1 MPVQSVIT
9 PEDIKK
15 AQEEFAEFRAK
26 QYRAARLRAAEGQ
39 HELPGIQDHEAA
51 EAAARAVQQ
60 RQISQAVL
68 SGDRLYTAQVLILA
82 GLPIRAPET
91 QEPVR
96 RKARLADGSTVS
108 VIFSPNSEGVP
119 LPYGSDRLMIYFL
132 TTKAVMCQ
140 SNVFRW
146 NCVDQFIQMFNLTP
160 DSGGSY
166 RRVQERFIRVAYMN
180 ITIEVTQPRKDGE
193 LASVSMISAP
203 LIDGVRLFGIDIDE
217 EGKWLIPQT
226 PRKMLNDVDLVRVGG
241 NFYHHLLYGPEQ
253 APIPIPMELFRNK
266 RLKQSARL
274 LDYGVFLYYRS
285 FAGATDAFIPWAS
298 LAEGF
303 EWQDPKH
310 MIEDF
315 RRAQA
320 ELSKLPSPFNRIRS
334 TADTRGLYVNALPQ
348 GTAYFEGQPKKFG
361 PLPVSS

>member
-1 MPVQSVIT
+1 MPAQPQVT
-9 PEDIKK
+9 PEAIKK
-15 AQEEFAEFRAK
+15 AQEEFAIFREE
-26 QYRAARLRAAEGQ
+26 QYRAARLREASRQ
-39 HELPGIQDHEAA
+39 QQLPGIQDHEAA
-51 EAAARAVQQ
+51 EAAARAAQ
-60 RQISQAVL
+60 REQVSQAVL
-68 SGDRLYTAQVLILA
+68 SGDRLYTAQLLILA

-91 QEPVR
+91 QGPVR

-180 ITIEVTQPRKDGE
+180 ITIEVTQPSRDGE
-193 LASVSMISAP
+193 PSSVSMLSAP
-203 LIDGVRLFGIDIDE
+203 LIDGVRLFGIEIDGA
-217 EGKWLIPQT
+217 GKWSIPQT

-241 NFYHHLLYGPEQ
+241 NFYHHLLYGPDQ

-266 RLKQSARL
+266 RLRQSARL
-274 LDYGVFLYYRS
+274 LDYSVFLYYRS
-285 FAGATDAFIPWAS
+285 FAGATDALIPWAS

-310 MIEDF
+310 MADDF
-315 RRAQA
+315 RKAQA
-320 ELSKLPSPFNRIRS
+320 ELATLPPPFKLIRS
-334 TADTRGLYVNALPQ
+334 TTDAKGLYVNALPQ
-348 GTAYFEGQPKKFG
+348 GTTYFEGHPKKFG
-361 PLPVSS
+361 PVAVPS